1 MMLRIL
7 KQYYPIRNVFFL
19 LGEGLMLFFAVFLS
33 ALIIRGYTSVSLNM
47 LLALKVFLVTVTIQI
62 IFYYNELYEIKT
74 VDTFGELGIRL
85 CQGLGF
91 ASIFFA
97 AIYFIFPETIIG
109 RGVFILSIGFV
120 FVFVGVWRFGY
131 MLILNHGLLNRKIAI
146 LGSGQI
152 SRQIIQ
158 EIRDKKDIGYYLSAV
173 IMNNSDDVNNKLF
186 NGINVMRSHQNL
198 CQTAKKLDVKDI
210 VVALDEKRGLFPI
223 KELLECRVA
232 GINVLDGNTFY
243 EMLKGKLSVN
253 AINPSWLI
261 FSQGFHK
268 PVYQRIIKR
277 LLDLLIS
284 SSIMVLFS
292 PLFVLVAILIKA
304 ESKGPTFFSQERM
317 GEKMKPYQVLKF
329 RSMIEDAEQHSGPMW
344 AEEDDDRITRIG
356 RIIRR
361 ARIDEMPQVWNVFK
375 GEMSF
380 VGPRPERQFFV
391 KQLIK
396 KIPYFQERFTVKPGI
411 TGWAQINYGYGASE
425 EDAIEKLN
433 YDLFYIKNMSI
444 LMDLVIIFRTVRI
457 VLFGTGAR

>member
-1 MMLRIL
+1 
-7 KQYYPIRNVFFL
+7 
-19 LGEGLMLFFAVFLS
+19 
-33 ALIIRGYTSVSLNM
+33 M

-268 PVYQRIIKR
+268 PAYQRILKR
-277 LLDLLIS
+277 LMDLFIS

>member
-1 MMLRIL
+1 
-7 KQYYPIRNVFFL
+7 
-19 LGEGLMLFFAVFLS
+19 
-33 ALIIRGYTSVSLNM
+33 M

-120 FVFVGVWRFGY
+120 FIFVGVWRFGY

-268 PVYQRIIKR
+268 PAYQRILKR
-277 LLDLLIS
+277 LMDLFIS

>member
-268 PVYQRIIKR
+268 PAYQRILKR
-277 LLDLLIS
+277 LMDLFIS